1 MKTIKITFIFIALFI
16 SFISCEK
23 ENTAIPEPP
32 SPVQLFTPKD
42 QAINV
47 TFPIELSWEKRLLPT
62 TKEYRTEY
70 ISQKTIKIGFTLLL
84 EKIL

>member
-1 MKTIKITFIFIALFI
+1 MKTIKITFISIVLFI

-23 ENTAIPEPP
+23 EDATIPEPP
-32 SPVQLFTPKD
+32 SPVQLFVPKD

-47 TFPIELSWEKRLLPT
+47 TFPIELLGKKHPLPT

-70 ISQKTIKIGFTLLL
+70 ISQKIIKIGFTLLL
-84 EKIL
+84 EKIP

>member
-42 QAINV
+42 QAMLHS
-47 TFPIELSWEKRLLPT
+47 PSSSLGKKRLLPT